1 MDQIERISAM
11 EAALDA
17 ASAAVAGLEQALEAY
32 LAAQEQVEALDEYY
46 AGDDWRRDFEDD
58 EAGLLPADLKRGV
71 LSEDA
76 VYDLLE
82 DNREL
87 AFALIESATDVL
99 RAY

>member
-1 MDQIERISAM
+1 MDQIERITAM
-11 EAALDA
+11 EAALDE
-17 ASAAVAGLEQALEAY
+17 ASAAIKGLEQALEAY
-32 LAAQEQVEALDEYY
+32 VAVQERIEVLDEYY

-76 VYDLLE
+76 LYDLLE

-87 AFALIESATDVL
+87 ALALIESATEVL